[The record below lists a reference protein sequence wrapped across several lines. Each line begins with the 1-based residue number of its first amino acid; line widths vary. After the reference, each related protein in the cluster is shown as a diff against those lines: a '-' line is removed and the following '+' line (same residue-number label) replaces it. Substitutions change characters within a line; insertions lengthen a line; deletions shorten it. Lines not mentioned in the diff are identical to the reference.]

1 MERAVQELTGDGT
14 ERGAGIDEACSMAFE
29 WPPRVLCRESA
40 GEASNGSPRRSRGE
54 QIIMN

>member
-29 WPPRVLCRESA
+29 CRESA